1 MSIGAIE
8 RPTPQ
13 PLVPLSGPDG
23 GQPVDRVETGSRAA
37 VPANGG
43 LPPAPQV
50 DGGMAATMGLSPP
63 IIPPADL
70 ALVLQE
76 LQHKNQQTQ
85 LKCSLEEVNNV
96 KKEQAGEAAQ
106 RMQQINEYFDKL
118 AQSKQENFWQKLFG
132 WIAAAVLT
140 IAGAILTAAGGAG
153 GPLLAA
159 GVTMLATMTLQQ
171 TGAMNDMIKGLAQS
185 IAKTFGCSAQ
195 TAQIVATV
203 LVGAAVAVGA
213 IAGTVAGGPAVG
225 AAMFAQFSSLLFT
238 PDNLEAMGM
247 SKDDAQKWSLGLTI
261 GMMVAGLGAGLA
273 SLVKSGISLAS
284 ELGSKVASEIL
295 DNGFLT
301 TLLSRVGGQA
311 ASLAGEDLGAEATEM
326 TNVADAAGEAGDAA
340 EKAANVIQKFA
351 KQIEIAARAGS
362 GASNIAGGGF
372 AIGSGV
378 SRRDADRAQADE
390 KDTEAVLLK
399 LQQMFDDDADR
410 MKKVVQAMQETTSI
424 VMNILSGV
432 HTSEKKILTA

>member
-1 MSIGAIE
+1 
-8 RPTPQ
+8 
-13 PLVPLSGPDG
+13 
-23 GQPVDRVETGSRAA
+23 
-37 VPANGG
+37 
-43 LPPAPQV
+43 
-50 DGGMAATMGLSPP
+50 MAATMGLSPP
-63 IIPPADL
+63 ILPPADL
-70 ALVLQE
+70 ALVLQA

-195 TAQIVATV
+195 TAQIVATA
-203 LVGAAVAVGA
+203 LMGAAVTVGA
-213 IAGTVAGGPAVG
+213 IVGTAAGGPAVG

-261 GMMVAGLGAGLA
+261 GTMVVGVGAGVA
-273 SLVKSGISLAS
+273 SLVKSGISLSA
-284 ELGSKVASEIL
+284 ELGSNLASDIL
-295 DNGFLT
+295 KNGVLS
-301 TLLSRVGGQA
+301 TLLSRVGGEA
-311 ASLAGEDLGAEATEM
+311 ASLAGEDLGSDAIEM
-326 TNVADAAGEAGDAA
+326 TDFAGEAAKDGGATAEQAVAKA
-340 EKAANVIQKFA
+340 EKAANVIQKYA
-351 KQIEIAARAGS
+351 KQIEIAARVGS
-362 GASNIAGGGF
+362 GATNIAGGGF
-372 AIGSGV
+372 AIGSAE
-378 SRRDADRAQADE
+378 SSRDAERAQADE

-410 MKKVVQAMQETTSI
+410 MKKVIQAMQDTASI
-424 VMNILSGV
+424 VTDILSGI
-432 HTSEKKILTA
+432 HTSKEKILAV